1 MVNLGN
7 DWDAL
12 LAQEFSKEY
21 YLKLREFLK
30 AEYATQVIFP
40 DMYDIFNALKETPY
54 HRAKVV
60 LLGQDP
66 YHGPGQAHGMCFSVQ
81 PGTPKPPSLVNIFKE
96 LESDLGIPQPDTGFL
111 LPWARE
117 GVLLLNTVLTVRS
130 GSPNS
135 HKGKGWE
142 EFTDCVIRLLNEREQ
157 PLVFLLWGAHARA
170 KKTIIT
176 QSRHLILEA
185 VHPSPLS
192 AHAGFFGCRHFS
204 KANAFL
210 ESHGLGAVD
219 WRIE

>member
-1 MVNLGN
+1 
-7 DWDAL
+7 
-12 LAQEFSKEY
+12 
-21 YLKLREFLK
+21 
-30 AEYATQVIFP
+30 
-40 DMYDIFNALKETPY
+40 
-54 HRAKVV
+54 
-60 LLGQDP
+60 
-66 YHGPGQAHGMCFSVQ
+66 MCFSVQ